1 MEELKEDPNN
11 KGVYDCK
18 LNSTVVDEVRFPPKK
33 IKNLDLESNNVLRN
47 SIFTNSPSW
56 RVITPILFPLYYN
69 FVESQPLTSLTFQK
83 YFITTNKASTL

>member
-18 LNSTVVDEVRFPPKK
+18 LNSTVVDEVRFSPKK

-47 SIFTNSPSW
+47 WIFTNSPS
-56 RVITPILFPLYYN
+56 
-69 FVESQPLTSLTFQK
+69 
-83 YFITTNKASTL
+83 